1 MQDSKKKLIEAIEYS
16 GIVINGGRPS
26 SMVANPTNAGVKDQ
40 SDNFE
45 VFDRR
50 AAIWWVHWK
59 VAQEK

>member
-1 MQDSKKKLIEAIEYS
+1 MQDNKKKLIEAIEYK
-16 GIVINGGRPS
+16 IVINGGRPS

-50 AAIWWVHWK
+50 ATWWVHWK